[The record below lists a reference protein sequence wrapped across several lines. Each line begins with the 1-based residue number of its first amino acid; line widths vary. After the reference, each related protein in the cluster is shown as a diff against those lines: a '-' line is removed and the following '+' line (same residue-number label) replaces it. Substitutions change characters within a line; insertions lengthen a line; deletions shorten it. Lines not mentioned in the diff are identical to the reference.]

1 MNAAEFK
8 AAGLYDPRAP
18 GAADRLALLEWLAA
32 RGITI
37 EQMVRSQRE
46 GSLTGLAGDLTLQPG
61 KRLTL
66 RELAAQMG
74 GTPAGIE
81 AVRLAAGLPPVDPD
95 EPTFSKGDARSFTA
109 FAAGASQFGE
119 RAVLRFARVIGSALA
134 RIADAAVSLFVV
146 NIEAPIRE
154 TRAGELALAK

>member
-18 GAADRLALLEWLAA
+18 NAADRLALLEWLAP

-46 GSLTGLAGDLTLQPG
+46 GALTGLAGDLTLQPG

-66 RELAAQMG
+66 RGLAAQMG

-81 AVRLAAGLPPVDPD
+81 AGRRAAGVPPVGPRR
-95 EPTFSKGDARSFTA
+95 PT
-109 FAAGASQFGE
+109 
-119 RAVLRFARVIGSALA
+119 LR
-134 RIADAAVSLFVV
+134 
-146 NIEAPIRE
+146 
-154 TRAGELALAK
+154 